1 MKILKND
8 CMSIAGGECYFL
20 FTGADVVKPG
30 AAAGTFKYPT
40 YVQDIMGLVLQH
52 TFKIL
57 WG

>member
-30 AAAGTFKYPT
+30 AATGIFKYPT